1 MKQKTVLNIS
11 ETALVAL
18 FRWEITPPEG
28 CVLLFRTETD
38 PSPQELIGPAGEGSI
53 ELVEP
58 RTPAVVELQATRA
71 LFTLNV
77 FRVQR
82 DSNCS
87 RRNLETHVLHWRI
100 NSDHHSTFSKL

>member
-58 RTPAVVELQATRA
+58 RTVYFERLPGTEGFK
-71 LFTLNV
+71 LFPKE
-77 FRVQR
+77 FR
-82 DSNCS
+82 DS
-87 RRNLETHVLHWRI
+87 RPPLA
-100 NSDHHSTFSKL
+100 DK